1 MGRGLLSLAG
11 SRACNCPSR
20 TPSLPLTYPVGVS
33 FRFGLP
39 LPPRPVPRQD
49 RSESFPNLPG
59 PTSPSPDPRHRREDL
74 AALSSGQ
81 PWGRPPRAAPHP
93 QGRLASPGDPLVCAF
108 SPPRLGDAACPA
120 SPRGPRATAQCPLP
134 HPEFSG
140 PAPRTGGRGPRALE
154 AVVAVWRCTL
164 CHVILLVYLPSRPN
178 LSGRR
183 RTVPFGPC

>member
-1 MGRGLLSLAG
+1 MSRSGL
-11 SRACNCPSR
+11 ACP
-20 TPSLPLTYPVGVS
+20 
-33 FRFGLP
+33 
-39 LPPRPVPRQD
+39 
-49 RSESFPNLPG
+49 FPPG
-59 PTSPSPDPRHRREDL
+59 PFPVRIGLSPFPISQGPRLLPQTRVTAGRTWLPFPQVSPGV
-74 AALSSGQ
+74 A
-81 PWGRPPRAAPHP
+81 PPRAAPHP

-108 SPPRLGDAACPA
+108 SPLRLGDAACPA

-134 HPEFSG
+134 HTEFSG